1 MQKLTAISVLLVGL
15 LSLPL
20 EAYAY
25 LDPGT
30 GSILIQGL
38 IAAVATGLA
47 TAKFWW
53 HRVKSFFT
61 GESKEVQESDDGQL
75 TDSKQD

>member
-1 MQKLTAISVLLVGL
+1 MQKYKAILVVLISA

-20 EAYAY
+20 DAYAY

-61 GESKEVQESDDGQL
+61 GGSQDEEESEESQL
-75 TDSKQD
+75 PDSKQD